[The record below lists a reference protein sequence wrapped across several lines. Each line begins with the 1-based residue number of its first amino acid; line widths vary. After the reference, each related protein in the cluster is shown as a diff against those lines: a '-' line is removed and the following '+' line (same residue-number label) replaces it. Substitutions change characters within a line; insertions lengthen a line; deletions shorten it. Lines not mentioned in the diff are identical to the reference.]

1 MDKVKIYSYAM
12 AKLTE
17 CGDNPDADMDELM
30 LNCYENN
37 NSTDTFYC
45 ALAYGKAK
53 AYHDIMQF
61 ILEEEK

>member
-12 AKLTE
+12 AKLIG
-17 CGDNPDADMDELM
+17 CGGDSNDNIDELM